1 MATAVE
7 RRSFLSEHVS
17 ADLAYLW
24 DDAGVDEAYQ
34 YATAQ
39 HYKTVR
45 RFSSLGDDR
54 ITLRAAITS
63 NFGLDPAAGAIQ
75 RSQMAAR
82 DFIETDNRLKAEAR
96 VLGTPRALSSSDKTA
111 MRIGTRGW
119 RIAGFSSR

>member
-1 MATAVE
+1 MSASSSQEPSCPQLGTALE

-34 YATAQ
+34 YAISQ

-54 ITLRAAITS
+54 ISLRAAITAD
-63 NFGLDPAAGAIQ
+63 FALDPAGGAI
-75 RSQMAAR
+75 
-82 DFIETDNRLKAEAR
+82 L
-96 VLGTPRALSSSDKTA
+96 
-111 MRIGTRGW
+111 
-119 RIAGFSSR
+119 